1 MSDAQEELEVARARG
16 ELSRLMRQNDTL
28 EQELEEM
35 DKKIGLLVQNRISV
49 QDVIADRKKGRD
61 LVSYWSAGFGTF
73 LQISAPASHWLE
85 DCANF
90 TPIQRQP
97 LLVQYKHQANPLLSM
112 NNSTPRMTNM
122 TS

>member
-1 MSDAQEELEVARARG
+1 MPRCRVSDAQEELEVARARG

-61 LVSYWSAGFGTF
+61 QIVSM
-73 LQISAPASHWLE
+73 WLTLYY
-85 DCANF
+85 F
-90 TPIQRQP
+90 FR
-97 LLVQYKHQANPLLSM
+97 
-112 NNSTPRMTNM
+112 
-122 TS
+122 

>member
-1 MSDAQEELEVARARG
+1 MCAKILLTVKKRRKVKKVSEIWALYGTITVFECILTRMPRCRVSDAQEELEVARARG

-61 LVSYWSAGFGTF
+61 LASY
-73 LQISAPASHWLE
+73 
-85 DCANF
+85 
-90 TPIQRQP
+90 
-97 LLVQYKHQANPLLSM
+97 
-112 NNSTPRMTNM
+112 
-122 TS
+122 

>member
-1 MSDAQEELEVARARG
+1 MPRCRVSDAQEELEVARARG

-61 LVSYWSAGFGTF
+61 QPMSV
-73 LQISAPASHWLE
+73 WLTLYY
-85 DCANF
+85 F
-90 TPIQRQP
+90 FR
-97 LLVQYKHQANPLLSM
+97 
-112 NNSTPRMTNM
+112 
-122 TS
+122 

>member
-61 LVSYWSAGFGTF
+61 QPMSV
-73 LQISAPASHWLE
+73 WLTLYY
-85 DCANF
+85 F
-90 TPIQRQP
+90 FR
-97 LLVQYKHQANPLLSM
+97 
-112 NNSTPRMTNM
+112 
-122 TS
+122 

>member
-1 MSDAQEELEVARARG
+1 MYSDPDAACRVSDAQEELEVARARG

-61 LVSYWSAGFGTF
+61 LASYGSAGFGTF
-73 LQISAPASHWLE
+73 LQVSVPASHWLE

-90 TPIQRQP
+90 TPTP
-97 LLVQYKHQANPLLSM
+97 EENDQYSANRS
-112 NNSTPRMTNM
+112 
-122 TS
+122 

>member
-1 MSDAQEELEVARARG
+1 MAKNIPDPKHCVTGTIAVLESPLTRMPRCRVSDAQEELEVARARG

-61 LVSYWSAGFGTF
+61 QL
-73 LQISAPASHWLE
+73 ISVWL
-85 DCANF
+85 AF
-90 TPIQRQP
+90 
-97 LLVQYKHQANPLLSM
+97 
-112 NNSTPRMTNM
+112 
-122 TS
+122 